1 VLSKPN
7 RDQIHGSLIG
17 SNGLR
22 FSKTQRLA
30 SAFLVVALVA
40 LSAKVFQL
48 TTKPEAT
55 LRSIADSDD
64 ATGNAF
70 FTQRETL
77 VLAINFERWLSGNET
92 KRAVLIRR
100 SLLGQRLNVKD
111 AAGVTNA
118 ERASTDYL
126 QALQEIDTCLA
137 EEGEGVLTGPRQ
149 LSVRSA
155 CSGALEVIKR
165 RT

>member
-1 VLSKPN
+1 MLNKANSGLV
-7 RDQIHGSLIG
+7 QESLIVP
-17 SNGLR
+17 SGLR
-22 FSKTQRLA
+22 FSKIQKLA
-30 SAFLVVALVA
+30 SVFLLVALVA

-48 TTKPEAT
+48 TTKPQAT

-111 AAGVTNA
+111 SAGVTNA
-118 ERASTDYL
+118 ERASSAYL
-126 QALQEIDTCLA
+126 NALQEIDNCLA
-137 EEGEGVLTGPRQ
+137 EVGE
-149 LSVRSA
+149 
-155 CSGALEVIKR
+155 
-165 RT
+165 

>member
-1 VLSKPN
+1 MLTKPKN
-7 RDQIHGSLIG
+7 GQIQESFIG
-17 SNGLR
+17 PSGLR
-22 FSKTQRLA
+22 FSKLQKLI
-30 SAFLVVALVA
+30 SVFLVAALVA

-111 AAGVTNA
+111 
-118 ERASTDYL
+118 
-126 QALQEIDTCLA
+126 
-137 EEGEGVLTGPRQ
+137 
-149 LSVRSA
+149 
-155 CSGALEVIKR
+155 
-165 RT
+165 